1 MTGEFTMLKG
11 IYVDESLVTQAKT
24 DYFDSLDQI
33 KVNNTQCSSE
43 KLQSFL
49 YEYGMNQVNIITR

>member
-1 MTGEFTMLKG
+1 MLKG
-11 IYVDESLVTQAKT
+11 IYVGESLVTQAKT